1 MKKGLTAGIIGAFVV
16 VTGGIGYASTHLG
29 PPILTEENHE
39 RLDKTV
45 NAETVDFYHSVC
57 QVLTPVT
64 DTTSDK
70 VLEAAVNAVGAPD
83 EGKVFADAQAAIA
96 GDYRAIADN
105 LPKDAPTEV
114 YDPTKRGYGTYAP
127 LIDRLT
133 LTLTAGQAHITAAE
147 DSFSETQ
154 DATSDVASRISRDVS
169 ALGEFAPL
177 TSTATREAVEDI
189 EACSPFFTDPDHE
202 VHEDVVTTHLTVSR
216 AVDSVRESLPGEED
230 DVPLNEALAAITAS
244 LDDAVAATADTPVA
258 QFFTEARAAVNPE
271 ETDPDK
277 AQEEVNQAV
286 ILVTK
291 AGVQIHRDMPIPNEE
306 TQQAIDNELNGS

>member
-39 RLDKTV
+39 RLNKTV
-45 NAETVDFYHSVC
+45 NAETVDFYRSVC

-64 DTTSDK
+64 DKTSDK

-83 EGKVFADAQAAIA
+83 EAEVFANVQAAIA
-96 GDYRAIADN
+96 GDYQAIADN

-114 YDPTKRGYGTYAP
+114 YDPTKRGFGTYAP

-133 LTLTAGQAHITAAE
+133 LTLTTGQAHVTAAE
-147 DSFSETQ
+147 DSFSATQ
-154 DATSDVASRISRDVS
+154 DATSDVASRVSRDVS

-202 VHEDVVTTHLTVSR
+202 VHEDVVTAHLTVSR
-216 AVDSVRESLPGEED
+216 AVESVRASLPGEED

-258 QFFTEARAAVNPE
+258 QFFTGARAAVDPE

-277 AQEEVNQAV
+277 AQEAVNQA
-286 ILVTK
+286 IIAVTK
-291 AGVQIHRDMPIPNEE
+291 AGVQIHRDMPVPNEE